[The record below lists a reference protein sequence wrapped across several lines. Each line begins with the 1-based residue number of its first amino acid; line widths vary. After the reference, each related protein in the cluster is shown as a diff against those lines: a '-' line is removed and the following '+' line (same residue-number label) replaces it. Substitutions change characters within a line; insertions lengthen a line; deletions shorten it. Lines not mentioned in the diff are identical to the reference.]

1 MGWSDYGYPD
11 VDRTSL
17 WKSITG
23 LLYAIYERRYVRDS
37 SKWWPQRF
45 QPLSGGTRPPFLSV
59 YNPFG
64 RYILNNYISELESVL
79 QDCIGNNSQGWYIK
93 PNTESLFI
101 DEGDGMALNPDA
113 IITWD
118 NLPDLLQEDIIT
130 VDSLKQQCR
139 LVPYFKQRYRI
150 INLLNRYLCAAI
162 DSIIPEETK
171 EGHSD
176 GYKPTVD
183 AAWQSAISNFEDR
196 WQDYL
201 LYERAYM
208 SVSSSGNYY
217 AWIYTAGFYPK
228 FKANNSPPQN
238 IQPDES
244 KPCNVWFYAKEAHS
258 VSDVDDSEFYS
269 TQYVYGINK
278 ATLESPYVINNTSY
292 NNERVLNYHF
302 FGQIPQQPP
311 ADSIT
316 RGCEV
321 DAIYIDYYPDF
332 EFKAQEETTQ

>member
-11 VDRTSL
+11 IDRASI

-23 LLYAIYERRYVRDS
+23 LLYAIYERRYVADWS
-37 SKWWPQRF
+37 QWWPQRF
-45 QPLSGGTRPPFLSV
+45 QPLSGGARPPFEGEYV

-101 DEGDGMALNPDA
+101 DEGDGMTLNPDV

-118 NLPDLLQEDIIT
+118 SLPDLLQEDIIT
-130 VDSLKQQCR
+130 VDSLKGQYR

-150 INLLNRYLCAAI
+150 INLLNRFLCHAYP
-162 DSIIPEETK
+162 SIIPEETRR
-171 EGHSD
+171 GNSD
-176 GYKPTVD
+176 EYKPTAD
-183 AAWQSAISNFEDR
+183 AAWQSAISNFEDVGLGP
-196 WQDYL
+196 QAG
-201 LYERAYM
+201 EKAQM
-208 SVSSSGNYY
+208 AVSGRGNYY

-228 FKANNSPPQN
+228 FGLNNLPPQN
-238 IQPDES
+238 IQPNELR
-244 KPCNVWFYAKEAHS
+244 PCNVWFYAKEPN
-258 VSDVDDSEFYS
+258 VSSIYDSEFYS
-269 TQYVYGINK
+269 AQYVYGINK
-278 ATLESPYVINNTSY
+278 ATLDPPYIIDNTSY

-311 ADSIT
+311 ANAIY

-321 DAIYIDYYPDF
+321 DAIYIDCYPDF
-332 EFKAQEETTQ
+332 EFKAQE

>member
-11 VDRTSL
+11 VDRASL

-23 LLYAIYERRYVRDS
+23 LLYAIYERRYVADWS
-37 SKWWPQRF
+37 QWWPQRF
-45 QPLSGGTRPPFLSV
+45 QPLSGGARPPFEGEYL

-93 PNTESLFI
+93 PDAENLFI

-150 INLLNRYLCAAI
+150 INLLNHYVYNAKR
-162 DSIIPEETK
+162 SRIPEEIRR
-171 EGHSD
+171 GYSD
-176 GYKPTVD
+176 EYKPTAD
-183 AAWQSAISNFEDR
+183 AAWQSAISNLETYNNESDS
-196 WQDYL
+196 
-201 LYERAYM
+201 ERAQM

-217 AWIYTAGFYPK
+217 AWIYTAGFYPLLPQGI
-228 FKANNSPPQN
+228 PPYDVQS
-238 IQPDES
+238 DES
-244 KPCNVWFYAKEAHS
+244 KPCNVWFYAKEPY
-258 VSDVDDSEFYS
+258 VSDYDSEFYS

-278 ATLESPYVINNTSY
+278 VSLEHPYVINNTSY
-292 NNERVLNYHF
+292 NNERVFNYHF
-302 FGQIPQQPP
+302 LGQMPQQPP
-311 ADSIT
+311 ADTIY
-316 RGCEV
+316 RGCKINP
-321 DAIYIDYYPDF
+321 IYVDYYPDF
-332 EFKAQEETTQ
+332 EFKAQE